1 MIPQEPLIVA
11 RLVTYLL
18 LCNSMLSQTPGCRF
32 RTRLY
37 RARRMA
43 CAQNKRIG
51 TIPKFF
57 VLGAM
62 LQIQGYTLHLVT
74 RVLTPFKI
82 KYLQSFELPSG

>member
-1 MIPQEPLIVA
+1 
-11 RLVTYLL
+11 
-18 LCNSMLSQTPGCRF
+18 
-32 RTRLY
+32 
-37 RARRMA
+37 MA

-74 RVLTPFKI
+74 LVLTPFKI
-82 KYLQSFELPSG
+82 KYLQSLKLPSGGLDLTREGLPLFTVPSQQVTIARSPVFSNSPRIHMNGHE